1 MRHTRKPGPDSPKR
15 FGRRTL
21 LERSAAGGALL
32 AANLFG
38 GVIAPAEA
46 AAQNGT
52 APKPGAKMRRV
63 VTAHNAEGK
72 SYIASDELVDV
83 AALWTTKP
91 EQPLGSAAASEQL
104 QVGKATGETRFF
116 VATIAPSNDPKP
128 DLKNRIGFHRTPGIA
143 YCYVLSG
150 EIVFLVDVQEVRVKA
165 GELVVERNTMHSW
178 RNESA
183 VPATMLITVV
193 NATA

>member
-1 MRHTRKPGPDSPKR
+1 MPHTPKPRPGSARK

-21 LERSAAGGALL
+21 LEGSAAGGALL
-32 AANLFG
+32 AANFFAGL
-38 GVIAPAEA
+38 IAPARAEA
-46 AAQNGT
+46 QSAA
-52 APKPGAKMRRV
+52 APKPGAKMRRI

-83 AALWTTKP
+83 ASLWTT
-91 EQPLGSAAASEQL
+91 QPDVVLGAAVEGERL
-104 QVGKATGETRFF
+104 QVAKATGETRFF
-116 VATIAPSNDPKP
+116 VATIAPSKDPKP

-150 EIVFLVDVQEVRVKA
+150 EVVFLVDLQEVRVKT

-178 RNESA
+178 RNETSA
-183 VPATMLITVV
+183 PVTMLITVV
-193 NATA
+193 NAT